1 MNLSDSTV
9 TWMTLEYILAL
20 LASYQYLRETD
31 DSIDWII
38 IDNLLLINNT
48 LSKVEWNTR
57 GLLARLTSWDL
68 LTSKDKVLTC

>member
-1 MNLSDSTV
+1 
-9 TWMTLEYILAL
+9 MTLEYILAL